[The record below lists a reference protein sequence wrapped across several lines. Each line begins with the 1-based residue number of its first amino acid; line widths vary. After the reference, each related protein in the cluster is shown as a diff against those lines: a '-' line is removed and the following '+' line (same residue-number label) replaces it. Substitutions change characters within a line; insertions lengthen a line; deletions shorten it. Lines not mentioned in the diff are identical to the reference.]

1 MIGNNIDI
9 IGNKYKLTRL
19 ITKSTFSSIYE
30 CEHLLKGTKAII
42 KIEKDK
48 IAKMLMDHEV
58 KIYMYLKKN
67 KSLVSIP
74 SIKGTGEEGDYKYI
88 VLELMKHNLK
98 NHTESFNYISLFKEI
113 YYLHKSNIVH
123 RDIKPENFVLDSKG
137 KIYIIDF
144 GLSTLCSTKILK
156 NFIGNQR
163 YASHTCD
170 LKEYIYSYKDD
181 VISLIYMILDLSYG
195 FLPWDKG
202 QTKQNSNFREHYG
215 NHFLCDILDICNQ
228 EFNYKKIFDILE
240 HNKSNTVI

>member
-1 MIGNNIDI
+1 M

-19 ITKSTFSSIYE
+19 ITKSTFSSVYE
-30 CEHLLKGTKAII
+30 CEHILKNTKAII
-42 KIEKDK
+42 KIEKDS
-48 IAKMLMDHEV
+48 IAKKLMDHEV

-74 SIKGTGEEGDYKYI
+74 SIKGTGNEGEYKYI
-88 VLELMKHNLK
+88 VLELMSHNLK
-98 NHTESFNYISLFKEI
+98 NHKKLFDYSSLFKEI

-123 RDIKPENFVLDSKG
+123 RDIKPENFVLDLKG

-144 GLSTLCSTKILK
+144 GLATLCSNKILK

-170 LKEYIYSYKDD
+170 LKEYVYCYKDD
-181 VISLIYMILDLSYG
+181 IISLVYMILDLIFG

-202 QTKQNSNFREHYG
+202 ERKIEADFRKHYN
-215 NHFLCDILDICNQ
+215 NHFLCDILDICKN
-228 EFNYKKIFDILE
+228 EFNYDKIFELLKLNETYLFNI
-240 HNKSNTVI
+240 

>member
-1 MIGNNIDI
+1 M

-30 CEHLLKGTKAII
+30 CEHIVKNTKAII
-42 KIEKDK
+42 KIEKDE
-48 IAKMLMDHEV
+48 IAKKLMEHEV

-74 SIKGTGEEGDYKYI
+74 SIKGTGNEGEYKYI
-88 VLELMKHNLK
+88 VLELMNNNLK
-98 NHTESFNYISLFKEI
+98 NHTEPFDYKHIFQQI

-123 RDIKPENFVLDSKG
+123 RDIKPENFVLDLKG

-144 GLSTLCSTKILK
+144 GLSTLCSNKIIK

-170 LKEYIYSYKDD
+170 SKEYIYSYKDD
-181 VISLIYMILDLSYG
+181 IISLVYMLLDLIFG

-202 QTKQNSNFREHYG
+202 EKKKEANFRHLYN
-215 NHFLCDILDICNQ
+215 NHFLCDILDICNS
-228 EFNYKKIFDILE
+228 EFNYEKIFEIL
-240 HNKSNTVI
+240 NKNNTLLMNKNNL